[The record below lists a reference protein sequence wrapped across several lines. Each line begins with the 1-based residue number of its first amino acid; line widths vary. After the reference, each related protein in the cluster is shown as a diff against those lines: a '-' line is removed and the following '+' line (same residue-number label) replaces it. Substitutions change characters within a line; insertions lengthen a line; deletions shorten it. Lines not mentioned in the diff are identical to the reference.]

1 MFRSQLYILLVL
13 QLFNIIQI
21 HSQSI
26 MCPILQVEKIN
37 IIGNEKT
44 KSWVIEK
51 ECDLHLGDT
60 ISINRIGNKLEDIKF
75 KLSRLVNFSNVAV
88 KYKIYFEDKCL
99 VIIDIIVDE
108 NWLLFPSI
116 IAEIADPNIN
126 IWWVDQRHSFKRIN
140 YGIKILHY
148 NLTGRSDKLKIKFHT
163 GYTDKYEISYDFPY
177 FFNNKNF
184 NLSLGL
190 LYSSYKEIDVKTLAN
205 KFVFL
210 QNDHDNLLI
219 RREFNLKYYYRDE
232 TNWTHS
238 LEVRLYHNKIKES
251 LASLYPEYFLAS
263 KYKFDKFK
271 INLNS
276 IYSSF
281 DIGIR
286 PQRGIKFKTTIET
299 IVAPFE
305 KGNNYIFFSQEF
317 INAKAINRNVSLLS
331 RINCQESLNRIKP
344 AYYIYRTLDNNRHI
358 VPGYEYYIL
367 NGTDYVIVD
376 QAIRIFI
383 LDYKKSFFKLLAKE
397 PRIKIKSELDL
408 RFNTTGAYFNEPYY
422 YQTNSL
428 INKFIYSVTCGLDL
442 TINNG
447 IMLQM
452 NYSLNHLAKGGF
464 FVHLNSAL

>member
-1 MFRSQLYILLVL
+1 MFKSQLYILLVL

-44 KSWVIEK
+44 RSWVIEK
-51 ECDLHLGDT
+51 ESDLHLGDT

-75 KLSRLVNFSNVAV
+75 KLCRLVNFSNVAV

-99 VIIDIIVDE
+99 VIIDMIVDE

-205 KFVFL
+205 KFVFI

-251 LASLYPEYFLAS
+251 LARLYPEYFLAS

-271 INLNS
+271 IDLNS

-286 PQRGIKFKTTIET
+286 PQRGFKFKTTIET

-305 KGNNYIFFSQEF
+305 KWNNYIFFSQEF
-317 INAKAINRNVSLLS
+317 INAKAVNRKVSLLS

-422 YQTNSL
+422 YKTNSL